1 MFGFG
6 NPLSGITSTVK
17 LVAAST
23 AIIAIVGYLAVQRAD
38 TITAATA
45 EKEIEA
51 LLEVNRVNQERQ
63 RLAEELAAE
72 ERQAGEAHQEKRKQ
86 AEARLVEQTRLI
98 QALPKQGEGSTCS
111 LDCTLPTLPSQ

>member
-23 AIIAIVGYLAVQRAD
+23 AVIAIVGYLAVQRAD

-51 LLEVNRVNQERQ
+51 LLQVNRVN
-63 RLAEELAAE
+63 
-72 ERQAGEAHQEKRKQ
+72 
-86 AEARLVEQTRLI
+86 
-98 QALPKQGEGSTCS
+98 LPNTCLLYTS
-111 LDCTLPTLPSQ
+111 PSPRDS